1 MNSKP
6 NTDDQNSFV
15 PDPKTMPIDIDSLP
29 ELQGVAISGRRTIR
43 SRLLALAWGLTIL
56 AIVVITAIAIDSA
69 NSVSR
74 RAQQASSES
83 LLAQAQAY
91 LSQTNAN
98 IAEQNNLILDRA
110 ARDVQTVAD
119 AATTV
124 FSGELPAD
132 YWPPQDHLMTGPQG
146 QYLNGPDDVSSIF
159 VPVTKLDEQQSLT
172 PEVIQDVETSAYLDL
187 LLRPVFQ
194 NSPGTAAIY
203 LGTVNDVTRYYP
215 NIELGKVVPEDFQ
228 VTQRVWYTTA
238 LEGNRGKQTPEPIW
252 SPVYLDATGLGLVTT
267 VAIPAYKPDGELIGV
282 IGLDLTL
289 DEIRANIETT
299 SFYENGYSFLID
311 SNGNAIVLSAQ
322 GYQDILGRA
331 PEEDEFSPNLADS
344 PEFSGVINRMIQ
356 GESGLETL
364 QVGGRELFIAYA
376 PMQSTRWSLGSVA
389 VAQDVLRDITTL
401 QSELNRTTLLLV
413 LTRVIPAVILVSILL
428 ISLALVLTNRLAN
441 PIQKLAEAA
450 QKMSAGQLDTHIV
463 LPASRDRPDEITL
476 LATTLNDMASRLRRT
491 FAELEQRVADRT
503 RQLERRSLQLQ
514 TAAEVARD
522 ITTSQDLEELLQA
535 AVNLINQR
543 FGYYNV
549 GVFLVDDV
557 GEYAHLRAASGE
569 LGNKLLQQEIH
580 LRVGE
585 EGIIGYV
592 TRYGEARLASDVSV
606 DTLFYREPLLPDTH
620 SEVALPLRSGG
631 NVIGALD
638 VQSVRAKAFDQDD
651 IVILQ
656 TLADQLAIAI
666 ENTQLVSQL
675 QETLRETNLLYQQQV
690 RETWSSGLHSRA
702 NAFEYD
708 RLEVRP
714 VSSPN
719 DDWATGSE
727 NGSQK
732 LVVPIKLR
740 DQVIGFIGLESGDA
754 DHEWTPDEIAI
765 AEATA
770 NQAAVSLENARLL
783 AESQL
788 RAAREQMVGEVTSRM
803 RESLDVEIVLRTAID
818 EIYQALNLENLVIQL
833 SPQIM
838 SIEEDNSSNSQ
849 NPGRDADDQTPVT
862 IHNDHK
868 GHFPGEVA

>member
-1 MNSKP
+1 MDSKP
-6 NTDDQNSFV
+6 DTDDQNTFV
-15 PDPKTMPIDIDSLP
+15 PDPKTRPIDIDSLP
-29 ELQGVAISGRRTIR
+29 ELQGMMISGRRTIR

-91 LSQTNAN
+91 LTQTNAN

-110 ARDVQTVAD
+110 ARDVQTVAE
-119 AATTV
+119 AATAI

-132 YWPPQDHLMTGPQG
+132 YWPQQDHLVTGPQG

-159 VPVTKLDEQQSLT
+159 VPVTKLNEQKSLP

-187 LLRPVFQ
+187 LLKPVFL

-238 LEGNRGKQTPEPIW
+238 LEGNRGKQTPEPVW

-311 SNGNAIVLSAQ
+311 STGNAIVLPAQ

-331 PEEDEFSPNLADS
+331 PEEDEFSPNLVDS
-344 PEFSGVINRMIQ
+344 PGFGAMINRMIQ

-376 PMQSTRWSLGSVA
+376 PMPSTDWSLGSVA
-389 VAQDVLRDITTL
+389 AAQDVLQDITTL
-401 QSELNRTTLLLV
+401 QSELNRTRLLLV
-413 LTRVIPAVILVSILL
+413 FTRVLPAAILVSVLL
-428 ISLALVLTNRLAN
+428 ISLALILTNRLAN

-522 ITTSQDLEELLQA
+522 ITTSQDLEELLKA

-549 GVFLVDDV
+549 GIFLVDDV

-569 LGNKLLQQEIH
+569 LGDKLLQQEIH
-580 LRVGE
+580 LRVGQ

-592 TRYGEARLASDVSV
+592 TRYGEARIASDVSV
-606 DTLFYREPLLPDTH
+606 DTLFFREPLLPDTR
-620 SEVALPLRSGG
+620 SEVALPLHSGG
-631 NVIGALD
+631 KVIGALD

-666 ENTQLVSQL
+666 ENTRLVSQL
-675 QETLRETNLLYQQQV
+675 QSTLQETNLLYQQQV
-690 RETWSSGLHSRA
+690 RETWSRGLHSGA

-719 DDWATGSE
+719 ADWAPGSK
-727 NGSQK
+727 NGSRK
-732 LVVPIKLR
+732 LVVPVKLR
-740 DQVIGFIGLESGDA
+740 DQVIGFIGLESDDA

-770 NQAAVSLENARLL
+770 NQAAVSVENARLL
-783 AESQL
+783 AETQL
-788 RAAREQMVGEVTSRM
+788 RAAREQMVGEVTSQM
-803 RESLDVEIVLRTAID
+803 RASLDMDLVLRTAIRQIAEKLGVAQVEVHLGADLED
-818 EIYQALNLENLVIQL
+818 EGDTN
-833 SPQIM
+833 
-838 SIEEDNSSNSQ
+838 
-849 NPGRDADDQTPVT
+849 GR
-862 IHNDHK
+862 
-868 GHFPGEVA
+868 